1 MKNTYITSYFPL
13 LAIILFSTSLAIKT
27 QMELVIFLKKSGI
40 YQGMLEFFSEG
51 GVKLALTILLLVMYF
66 MIFAALKLVADT
78 INGLSL
84 LFFSKDLE
92 GESLAKVRHGSA
104 IYFIG
109 GALSLLSL
117 FSYTGIAI
125 IFAAGTLIYF
135 IFFVYKASASLT
147 FAGLTGVIFFQVILW
162 SSMLTGVFYLSIKIY
177 NSIMESL
184 PI

>member
-51 GVKLALTILLLVMYF
+51 GVKLALTVLLLVMYF

-104 IYFIG
+104 FYFIG

-177 NSIMESL
+177 NSIMASL

>member
-51 GVKLALTILLLVMYF
+51 GVKLALTVLLLVMYF

-135 IFFVYKASASLT
+135 VFFVYKASASLT
-147 FAGLTGVIFFQVILW
+147 FAGLIGVIFFQVILW

-177 NSIMESL
+177 NSIMASL